1 MYYTFFLLIN
11 VSIQL
16 AKYLSDFWIVWWDF
30 ISLCIKLPDY
40 SPKWLYHFAS
50 PEQWMRTPV
59 APHPHQ
65 CFVLSVFWIFT
76 ITTAVSLMASH
87 CYFNLQVNN
96 DKYSRVSIYILC
108 CHFCSVTKSCWTLT
122 SWTAACQAPLSS
134 TNSQS
139 LLRIQSHWVGDAI

>member
-16 AKYLSDFWIVWWDF
+16 AKYLSDFWIVWQDF

-65 CFVLSVFWIFT
+65 CFILSVFWIFT

-96 DKYSRVSIYILC
+96 DKYSRYPFIFFVAIFVQSLSPAGL
-108 CHFCSVTKSCWTLT
+108 FVT
-122 SWTAACQAPLSS
+122 SWTAACQAPL
-134 TNSQS
+134 
-139 LLRIQSHWVGDAI
+139 LG

>member
-16 AKYLSDFWIVWWDF
+16 AKYLSDFWIVWQDF

-59 APHPHQ
+59 APHPYQ
-65 CFVLSVFWIFT
+65 CFILSVFWIFT
-76 ITTAVSLMASH
+76 ITTAVSLMASR

-108 CHFCSVTKSCWTLT
+108 CHFCSFTKFCRTLCDLMDC
-122 SWTAACQAPLSS
+122 SMPGFSVLY
-134 TNSQS
+134 
-139 LLRIQSHWVGDAI
+139 